1 MSRFDALLG
10 TDFDGQ
16 PVSDV
21 DDVICQDLQEWLNRR
36 GGKVRVLGVNGCL

>member
-1 MSRFDALLG
+1 VSRVEKLLG

-21 DDVICQDLQEWLNRR
+21 DDIIYEALDDPDTASECPGWSTS
-36 GGKVRVLGVNGCL
+36 